1 MLPVREGLNM
11 IVLKSHQ
18 EIEKMKVSNRIVAE
32 ALTEVKKKV
41 KPGITTL
48 KLDEFIEEFLKDKGA
63 VPAFKGY
70 RDYPNSLCTSV
81 NEQVVHGIPSQYKL
95 KEGDIIGL
103 DVGSLVD
110 GFFGDAALTL
120 SVGNIPKETQKLL
133 DVTEEAL
140 YRGIEKAKAG
150 SRLSDISHAIQTHV
164 EDNGFSIVRTFV
176 GHGIGKSLHE
186 DPQIRNFGSPG
197 RGPKLKAGMVLSIEP
212 MVNMGKSDVVILS
225 DNWTA
230 VTVDKSLSAHF
241 EHTVAITENGPEI
254 LTKVN

>member
-1 MLPVREGLNM
+1 M
-11 IVLKSHQ
+11 IILKSHQ
-18 EIEKMKVSNRIVAE
+18 EIEKMRISNKIVAE

-41 KPGITTL
+41 KPGVTTL
-48 KLDEFIEEFLKDKGA
+48 ELDKFVEGYLRERGA
-63 VPAFKGY
+63 IPAFKGY
-70 RDYPNSLCTSV
+70 RGYPSSLCTSV
-81 NEQVVHGIPSQYKL
+81 NEQVVHGIPSKYKL
-95 KEGDIIGL
+95 KEGDIISL
-103 DVGSLVD
+103 DIGSLVD

-120 SVGNIPKETQKLL
+120 SVGNISKQTQKLL

-140 YRGIEKAKAG
+140 YRGIGKAKAG
-150 SRLSDISHAIQTHV
+150 GRLSDISHAIQTCV
-164 EDNGFSIVRTFV
+164 EDNGFSVVTTFV

-186 DPQIRNFGSPG
+186 DPQIPNFGSPS
-197 RGPKLKAGMVLSIEP
+197 RGPRLKAGMVLAIEP

-230 VTVDKSLSAHF
+230 VTADKSLSAHF

>member
-1 MLPVREGLNM
+1 M
-11 IVLKSHQ
+11 IILKSHQ
-18 EIEKMKVSNRIVAE
+18 EIEKMRISNKIVAE
-32 ALTEVKKKV
+32 ALVEVKKKV

-48 KLDEFIEEFLKDKGA
+48 ELDKFVEGYLRERGA
-63 VPAFKGY
+63 IPAFKGY
-70 RDYPNSLCTSV
+70 RGYPSSLCTSV
-81 NEQVVHGIPSQYKL
+81 NEQVVHGIPSKYKL
-95 KEGDIIGL
+95 KEGDIISL
-103 DVGSLVD
+103 DIGSLVD

-120 SVGNIPKETQKLL
+120 SVGNISKQTQKLL

-140 YRGIEKAKAG
+140 YRGIGKAKAG
-150 SRLSDISHAIQTHV
+150 GRLSDISHAVQTCV
-164 EDNGFSIVRTFV
+164 EDNGFSVVTTFV

-186 DPQIRNFGSPG
+186 DPQIPNFGSPS
-197 RGPKLKAGMVLSIEP
+197 RGPILKAGMVLAIEP

-230 VTVDKSLSAHF
+230 VTADKSLSAHF